1 MKESL
6 KRCAVGLGLIGLVL
20 AGTPARADS
29 QLTYLQCLT
38 NFEVY
43 AESIWHTASY
53 ANAPVDAGYWG
64 DGGSS
69 GNGGIR
75 GNGGVALAYAVLVV
89 AYPSDPKLATRLSR
103 IREALNYNAGAHI
116 TGANVCTD
124 GYQWGWSSS
133 SSTDWQTPEWSG
145 SMGLACVL
153 VQNQLPASTV
163 QAVQRRS
170 EEHTSELQY

>member
-1 MKESL
+1 MPWTQSEM
-6 KRCAVGLGLIGLVL
+6 KRCAVGLSLISLVL

-29 QLTYLQCLT
+29 QFTYLQCLT

-75 GNGGVALAYAVLVV
+75 GNGGVALAYAVLVK
-89 AYPSDPKLATRLSR
+89 ADPRPP
-103 IREALNYNAGAHI
+103 N
-116 TGANVCTD
+116 
-124 GYQWGWSSS
+124 
-133 SSTDWQTPEWSG
+133 
-145 SMGLACVL
+145 
-153 VQNQLPASTV
+153 
-163 QAVQRRS
+163 
-170 EEHTSELQY
+170 